1 MNGLELWKNPHLDV
15 ETRLEV
21 AIGEIDLL
29 RNMYA
34 KLYTE
39 HQELVTLLNISA
51 TVAYQ
56 SSRNGFICKE
66 NKNPDYNLPL
76 IVKPKL

>member
-1 MNGLELWKNPHLDV
+1 MYGLELWKNPHLDV
-15 ETRLEV
+15 ETRLEI

-34 KLYTE
+34 NLYAE
-39 HQELVTLLNISA
+39 HQELVTLLNISE

-56 SSRNGFICKE
+56 SCRTGFISKE
-66 NKNPDYNLPL
+66 KKNPDYNLPL
-76 IVKPKL
+76 IVKPEL

>member
-1 MNGLELWKNPHLDV
+1 MYVLELWKSPRLDV

-21 AIGEIDLL
+21 ATGEIDSL
-29 RNMYA
+29 RNMYR

-39 HQELVTLLNISA
+39 HQELVTLLNNS
-51 TVAYQ
+51 TVVAYQ

-76 IVKPKL
+76 IVKPEL

>member
-1 MNGLELWKNPHLDV
+1 MALELWNNPHLSESV
-15 ETRLEV
+15 RLEI

-39 HQELVTLLNISA
+39 HQELVTLLNASD

-56 SSRNGFICKE
+56 SSRNGFISKE

-76 IVKPKL
+76 IVKPNL

>member
-1 MNGLELWKNPHLDV
+1 MYGLEIWENPHLDV

-34 KLYTE
+34 NLYAE
-39 HQELVTLLNISA
+39 HQELVTLLNISE

-56 SSRNGFICKE
+56 SCRNGFICKE

-76 IVKPKL
+76 IVKPNL